1 MDRKVILYI
10 ATSLDGY
17 SAKPNDDLGF
27 LSMVEQE
34 GQDYGYEAF
43 EDSVDEALLAVKHTT
58 RWFMWVM
65 TSSMLTKMPI

>member
-27 LSMVEQE
+27 FSMVVQE

-43 EDSVDEALLAVKHTT
+43 EDSVDESLLAVKHTT
-58 RWFMWVM
+58 R
-65 TSSMLTKMPI
+65 